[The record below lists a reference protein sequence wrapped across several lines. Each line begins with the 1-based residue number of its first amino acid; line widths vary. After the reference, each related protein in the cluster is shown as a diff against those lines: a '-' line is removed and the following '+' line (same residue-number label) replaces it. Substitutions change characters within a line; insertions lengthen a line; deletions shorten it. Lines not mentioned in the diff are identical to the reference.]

1 MLGGL
6 YRWTIWVILLASSA
20 EIFYHG
26 DSTASTLQHACTV
39 LESHH
44 SKSVLPEQVRRR
56 LTART
61 VKKDANFCPGCGQS
75 WQKAANTAREPYTA
89 AVVGP
94 PWRDTWD
101 NWDATQRSP
110 RRKPSASPRRKG
122 RGKGKDNGKTKGA
135 GKQQTKTKEEQTW
148 VAPTVDDLPAPPA
161 PPTIA
166 GPKRPSAD
174 AGAQP
179 EKSQLDTLV
188 RLLAGSSAA
197 LPEAAQQILAEVQQ
211 NSAQAA
217 TRGLHRAVAD
227 QAKARAALAKVQNSR
242 ASYLQA
248 WSEYMSRLTGLV
260 EKQVQE
266 QGRIM
271 EELDAAEIQWTGA
284 ERHAT
289 QQLAKL
295 AATGE
300 KEAEEEDNNSE
311 EMVDSA
317 IEQEAKLKAASSE
330 RQAATTKVLSV
341 LTTLSQTAAEQAQE
355 HAREGS
361 RTPRRVPHFDLTKEE
376 LPDEAPQEDGVGN
389 KPRGS
394 FISRQVMCE
403 PNSEL
408 CDGKHSIQS
417 DWSYVGPY
425 ASQFLGMMDR
435 LQVQMTD
442 IGLPG
447 HTVWD
452 DPRIQGHA
460 FPVSSAYDRA
470 VQQVRADLRAE
481 HPPLASVNEGF
492 SRKRQVGFLGT
503 LDVGSFRGYGPVGA
517 IRWRNHLTRQ
527 LLAQVY
533 LPVQATLHLLSSPCA
548 DGTCRSQASP
558 QLPCTQAPTPGPL
571 SSLATSEREVATQG
585 VAPVLVPD
593 IPPGLLGKLRPE
605 GIALGRTAP
614 PFRDAQVSH
623 GSPPLPK
630 VKGPQVKFASDMA
643 KLQIPGVLNMTLP
656 SRFVGA
662 GPLSEWGPKLATRH
676 AAGTMPSEISYMR
689 ATHVRVLPSDLD
701 GPALYLPM
709 ARMVATLRPEVDD
722 SGRGRYTVFE
732 PGQRPRVRTCGD
744 DWRLSDFAADAA
756 GSSTQTV
763 RTLQFVTNPIGGLP
777 RPQVTLTP
785 VSAPLQALAVPFDL
799 RDLALNVVT
808 AVITNQALMDDLPGL
823 LAAGA
828 PIPRLVTFPQGPPRA
843 IRDSAGRR
851 HAHFRVPLVDLE
863 WAVVLFDEPD
873 ADPAVRPEQHFDAL
887 CALREDAPS
896 LLGRARHLQPTFHP
910 PAFECRPTYIF
921 EDGCAIRDS
930 LQFSL
935 VRGNGPYGQQ
945 RFQYTLFA
953 WHSRPKKLL
962 ADPEWT
968 LTDLAVF
975 AEASHDESLRV
986 MHALQCPMPGIATP
1000 QLVATSLD
1008 VVDPW
1013 RIIPVDLRPIGGDIF
1028 CPPVGPDMPVDE
1040 VFARI
1045 RPFVTTNVAVQL
1057 RVEGQGTVYLQ
1068 DQAGLVYDVL
1078 PDTLET
1084 IEWLAVRP
1092 FLRDDAA
1099 TATTGTTATTT
1110 GVATSTTRV
1119 LLALVAGTQT
1129 LRTLPVEIDA
1139 LDSTVALTRLISAV
1153 ARSRALPN
1161 LGFVQQ
1167 LAAYPAQGPDGVL
1180 SVPFVLASG
1189 RPGFVA
1195 IVIDITTQGQGLY
1208 SVEVPDSTWAEEL
1221 LKPNQVARGL
1231 TYLVNGVPMQGLR
1244 RALRPGDYLQLVP
1257 NTCRG
1262 SLTISPATVWMRRIR
1277 QLRLWA
1283 LPLAFPPLTH
1293 GHGGMAAD
1301 LAEHAA
1307 RAFLRYYKEVEAGR
1321 LLTFGT
1327 FGPGK
1332 VAIWVLCAW
1341 NPPLLFAVSCPV
1353 SPTLQESEPAL
1364 RSSGAIAEGAI
1375 LVAGERPISL
1385 VDSVVVQV
1393 DAADSYR
1400 TLLLPVPGDPEFFI
1414 PTAINP
1420 SVPIEPA
1427 LHILPRLPYTAVY
1440 PPMEVKDG
1448 AVFRVRVPAG
1458 AVSDRAR

>member
-1 MLGGL
+1 MLGGW

-26 DSTASTLQHACTV
+26 DSTASTSTPTKDAGEVCVETLVEGART
-39 LESHH
+39 
-44 SKSVLPEQVRRR
+44 SVPIEV
-56 LTART
+56 TARDDGAT
-61 VKKDANFCPGCGQS
+61 RPRMVVPVVPQDGQEGCQLLPRVWAELAES
-75 WQKAANTAREPYTA
+75 SQH
-89 AVVGP
+89 GP
-94 PWRDTWD
+94 R
-101 NWDATQRSP
+101 ALHGRS
-110 RRKPSASPRRKG
+110 G
-122 RGKGKDNGKTKGA
+122 GTT
-135 GKQQTKTKEEQTW
+135 QQTKTKEEQTW

-161 PPTIA
+161 PPTIS

-217 TRGLHRAVAD
+217 TRGRHRAVAD

-435 LQVQMTD
+435 LQVQITD

-481 HPPLASVNEGF
+481 HPPMASVNEGF
-492 SRKRQVGFLGT
+492 SRKRQVGFPGT
-503 LDVGSFRGYGPVGA
+503 PDVGCFKGYGSAGEDCAPSFHTPVYMDKNTVESDAEGA

-527 LLAQVY
+527 LLAQVC
-533 LPVQATLHLLSSPCA
+533 LPVQATLHLLPSPCA

-558 QLPCTQAPTPGPL
+558 QLPCTQAPTPGPP
-571 SSLATSEREVATQG
+571 SSFATSEREVVTQG
-585 VAPVLVPD
+585 ASPVLVPD
-593 IPPGLLGKLRPE
+593 MPPGLLGKHGPE

-630 VKGPQVKFASDMA
+630 VKGPQVKFASDIA
-643 KLQIPGVLNMTLP
+643 ELPIPGVLNMTLP

-785 VSAPLQALAVPFDL
+785 ASAPLQALAVPFDL

-887 CALREDAPS
+887 CALRADAPS

-910 PAFECRPTYIF
+910 PAFECRPAYIF

-1045 RPFVTTNVAVQL
+1045 RDGNPSTDEPFFSTRSEL
-1057 RVEGQGTVYLQ
+1057 PGT
-1068 DQAGLVYDVL
+1068 D
-1078 PDTLET
+1078 
-1084 IEWLAVRP
+1084 I
-1092 FLRDDAA
+1092 
-1099 TATTGTTATTT
+1099 
-1110 GVATSTTRV
+1110 
-1119 LLALVAGTQT
+1119 
-1129 LRTLPVEIDA
+1129 LRT
-1139 LDSTVALTRLISAV
+1139 S
-1153 ARSRALPN
+1153 
-1161 LGFVQQ
+1161 
-1167 LAAYPAQGPDGVL
+1167 
-1180 SVPFVLASG
+1180 
-1189 RPGFVA
+1189 
-1195 IVIDITTQGQGLY
+1195 
-1208 SVEVPDSTWAEEL
+1208 
-1221 LKPNQVARGL
+1221 
-1231 TYLVNGVPMQGLR
+1231 
-1244 RALRPGDYLQLVP
+1244 
-1257 NTCRG
+1257 
-1262 SLTISPATVWMRRIR
+1262 
-1277 QLRLWA
+1277 
-1283 LPLAFPPLTH
+1283 H
-1293 GHGGMAAD
+1293 
-1301 LAEHAA
+1301 
-1307 RAFLRYYKEVEAGR
+1307 
-1321 LLTFGT
+1321 
-1327 FGPGK
+1327 
-1332 VAIWVLCAW
+1332 
-1341 NPPLLFAVSCPV
+1341 
-1353 SPTLQESEPAL
+1353 
-1364 RSSGAIAEGAI
+1364 
-1375 LVAGERPISL
+1375 
-1385 VDSVVVQV
+1385 
-1393 DAADSYR
+1393 
-1400 TLLLPVPGDPEFFI
+1400 
-1414 PTAINP
+1414 
-1420 SVPIEPA
+1420 
-1427 LHILPRLPYTAVY
+1427 
-1440 PPMEVKDG
+1440 
-1448 AVFRVRVPAG
+1448 
-1458 AVSDRAR
+1458 